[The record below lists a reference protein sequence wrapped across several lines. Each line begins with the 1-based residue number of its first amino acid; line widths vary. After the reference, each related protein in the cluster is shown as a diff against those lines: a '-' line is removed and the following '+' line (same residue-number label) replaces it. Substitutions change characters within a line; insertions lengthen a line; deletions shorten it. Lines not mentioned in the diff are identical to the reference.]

1 VSAPVIFSSVSL
13 VFSGLLVV
21 FTRISLGN
29 LCPAHLLGRTHPS
42 TLSSDPKDLP
52 SLVMSGTEAIA
63 VLSLIGTII
72 QIVDGTN
79 QVYDAAKDAQG
90 LPVAFREVQARLPTV
105 KSLLV
110 SVQTELWERRID
122 ESVCK
127 TARPLTSACEEQV
140 RQLDYVF
147 RKAIPAEGTSNLAQW
162 YRAVRTTRNLTS
174 ANTIFQAIS
183 SHQSHLIPR
192 SHQTYLLYTFHPYSP
207 PILIPTPIIPPPDTP
222 RHAPQIRLLP
232 PISTI
237 PTTPPALSLVLP
249 IPFMLRKPPP

>member
-1 VSAPVIFSSVSL
+1 
-13 VFSGLLVV
+13 
-21 FTRISLGN
+21 
-29 LCPAHLLGRTHPS
+29 
-42 TLSSDPKDLP
+42 
-52 SLVMSGTEAIA
+52 MSGTEAIA

-127 TARPLTSACEEQV
+127 IARPLASACEEKV
-140 RQLDYVF
+140 RQLDDVF

-162 YRAVRTTRNLTS
+162 YRAVRTTRSDKKVKRLMEGILADVQLLVGENNLRS
-174 ANTIFQAIS
+174 ATKEQQEQILQAIKEVS
-183 SHQSHLIPR
+183 ELPEHEPEDETMVFNNFGSGTFYQAYQQTNFSGQSTQNSGPV
-192 SHQTYLLYTFHPYSP
+192 TYS
-207 PILIPTPIIPPPDTP
+207 
-222 RHAPQIRLLP
+222 R
-232 PISTI
+232 
-237 PTTPPALSLVLP
+237 
-249 IPFMLRKPPP
+249 